1 MRLLLTIKIWPEG
14 SHYIA
19 YSPEL
24 EVASQGK
31 SPEHALKRVKEA
43 IEAFLEETKKMGTFE
58 EVLKSAGF
66 TKKRKEWKAP
76 LVSLSPME
84 VKV

>member
-14 SHYIA
+14 RHYIA

-24 EVASQGK
+24 EVASQGR
-31 SPEHALKRVKEA
+31 SPEHALKKVKEA
-43 IEAFLEETKKMGTFE
+43 IEAFLEETKKIGTFE
-58 EVLKSAGF
+58 EVLQSAGF
-66 TKKRKEWKAP
+66 AKEKKGWKAP
-76 LVSLSPME
+76 LISLSPME